1 MAQDYKVVQRSLTG
15 GPTVTDPQNGALVV
29 QNFSEFMSYL
39 NEMYL
44 SQGYKIHTVTLLRYV
59 PASDTSANLSEYA
72 YHLVKEVV
80 TEQVGK
86 AK

>member
-15 GPTVTDPQNGALVV
+15 GATVLNQDGSLVA
-29 QNFSEFMSYL
+29 QNFSEFMSYI

-44 SQGYKIHTVTLLRYV
+44 SQGYEIHTITLLRYV
-59 PASDTSANLSEYA
+59 PASDTSSNFSEYA
-72 YHLVKEVV
+72 YHLVKEV
-80 TEQVGK
+80 TK

>member
-15 GPTVTDPQNGALVV
+15 GATLINQDGSLAV
-29 QNFSEFMSYL
+29 QNFSEFMSYM

-44 SQGYKIHTVTLLRYV
+44 SQGYEIHTITLLRYV
-59 PASDTSANLSEYA
+59 PASDTSPNFSEYA
-72 YHLVKEVV
+72 YHLVKEAS
-80 TEQVGK
+80 K

>member
-15 GPTVTDPQNGALVV
+15 GATVLNQDGSLVA

-44 SQGYKIHTVTLLRYV
+44 SQGYEIHTVTLLRYV
-59 PASDTSANLSEYA
+59 PASDTSANFSEYA
-72 YHLVKEVV
+72 YHLVKDL
-80 TEQVGK
+80 K